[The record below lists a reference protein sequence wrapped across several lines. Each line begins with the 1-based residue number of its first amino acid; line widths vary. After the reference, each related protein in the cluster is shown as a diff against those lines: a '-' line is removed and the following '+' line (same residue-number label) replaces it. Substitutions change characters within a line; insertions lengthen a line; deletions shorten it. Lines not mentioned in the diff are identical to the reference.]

1 MKYFINVNQLILA
14 EHKNLDIKDAAI
26 LDYIYFYCNS
36 QNVKIVKN
44 RVCENNFCWTWINYN
59 TLLKDMPLLRLK
71 SVGTLTPRID
81 RLKKAGYIRTKRLGN
96 QKLYFRTTQ
105 KIDELFIKMNRAV
118 QENEQSCSFK
128 RTNKDK
134 KDKDKKI
141 NTTSDASVA
150 GDSQDKEFN
159 LTDEI
164 NKLLHDKQRHI
175 QIIGLWIREKGLM
188 PDNKKQLESIIK
200 RNVRT
205 AKLLIGYPGV
215 QIKNTID
222 VLKSNNRLPKYTL
235 ETVLKYIDDVSA
247 EKKSQGEKIVNYAY
261 VTRKDG
267 VRGVMPIYEGEE
279 IPKGAELIN

>member
-1 MKYFINVNQLILA
+1 MKYFINVNQLILS
-14 EHKNLDIKDAAI
+14 EHENLDIKDAAI

-59 TLLKDMPLLRLK
+59 ALLKDMPLLRLK
-71 SVGTLTPRID
+71 SVGSLTPRID

-134 KDKDKKI
+134 RDKDKKI

-150 GDSQDKEFN
+150 GKSELIKSIKDIPEIIHLFEQVNPSCKRYYNNTSQRAACQRLLDLYGFEQIARVIKILPKTNEMKYAPTITTPCQLEDKYKALEAFCKKEFRKAKQKFEDEQIFN
-159 LTDEI
+159 QLTSI
-164 NKLLHDKQRHI
+164 RHN
-175 QIIGLWIREKGLM
+175 Q
-188 PDNKKQLESIIK
+188 
-200 RNVRT
+200 
-205 AKLLIGYPGV
+205 
-215 QIKNTID
+215 
-222 VLKSNNRLPKYTL
+222 
-235 ETVLKYIDDVSA
+235 
-247 EKKSQGEKIVNYAY
+247 
-261 VTRKDG
+261 
-267 VRGVMPIYEGEE
+267 
-279 IPKGAELIN
+279 